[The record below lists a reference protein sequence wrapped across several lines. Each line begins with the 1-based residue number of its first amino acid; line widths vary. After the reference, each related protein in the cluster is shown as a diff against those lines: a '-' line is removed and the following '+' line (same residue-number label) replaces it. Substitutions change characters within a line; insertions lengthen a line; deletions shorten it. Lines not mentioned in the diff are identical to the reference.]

1 MSVVVFYI
9 RLFFTKSVW
18 TAVDIAL
25 YDQLGS
31 GGGYLEVNINLVML
45 IELMTLCIIYDS

>member
-9 RLFFTKSVW
+9 PLFFTKSVS
-18 TAVDIAL
+18 TAVGIGL

-31 GGGYLEVNINLVML
+31 GGG
-45 IELMTLCIIYDS
+45 